1 MASQEQLEQPGLGDS
16 FPRVT
21 VQTSDEND
29 VAVPGDW
36 PNNEE
41 FGDRVLSKPPSDVA
55 TARQR
60 LADDDGDCYD
70 WWFCLQDLE

>member
-29 VAVPGDW
+29 VAVSGD
-36 PNNEE
+36 
-41 FGDRVLSKPPSDVA
+41 VVSA
-55 TARQR
+55 Q
-60 LADDDGDCYD
+60 
-70 WWFCLQDLE
+70 